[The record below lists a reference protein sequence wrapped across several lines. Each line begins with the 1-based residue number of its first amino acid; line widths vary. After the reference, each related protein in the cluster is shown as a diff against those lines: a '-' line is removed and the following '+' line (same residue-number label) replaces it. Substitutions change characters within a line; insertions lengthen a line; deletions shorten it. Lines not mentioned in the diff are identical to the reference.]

1 MGSLGRRLTA
11 AITGTFVRT
20 SSAVP
25 PQSPERM
32 ALDLQRALDELK
44 QERQRSRHLLQELQ
58 TQSHELEKLRHSVHR
73 ESNSRFLAEEALDE
87 TRDRLQLAVDAAGL
101 ALWDWPVGSDQV
113 FLSARWGEFLGQV
126 NMDAK
131 WPITELFEHVH
142 PDDVA
147 GLKLAAAPLIKGMA
161 QRAVAEFRVKGPDG
175 WHWLEAHGMVAE
187 RDAKGGSLRLM
198 GTVANIDAH
207 KRTEADSAKAR
218 DLAEQASRAKSE
230 FLANISHEVRTPL
243 NALMGLTRM
252 LMDSPLNPEQANW
265 LQLMDNSAQSL
276 LTLLN
281 DILDLSRIESG
292 KLQMEHT
299 RFELALE
306 LEEIVGPYAEQ
317 ARGKPLAFD
326 LHVSPDL
333 PRWVMGDPGRL
344 RQVVGN
350 LLSNAIKFTPKG
362 GQVTVRA
369 SAQAAPNG
377 ERRLQIQVQDSGVGI
392 AKRHQASIFD
402 PFTQA
407 DASVARF
414 HGGSGLGLAICSKLV
429 RLMGGDIA
437 LDSELGQGSLF
448 TVNLPLHV
456 STAAEPGPMS
466 GPAELIELAE
476 AGPRYAGLVVLLA
489 EDHPVNELMMRQLL
503 IRLGCTVRI
512 ARGGA
517 QAVAQWEQG
526 GLDLI
531 LMDVQMPGVSGLEAT
546 RQIREAETRR
556 KLARTPI
563 VAVTA
568 NAMAGDRET
577 CLKAGMD
584 GYVPKPVSP
593 QALMQEIDRVWPR
606 PANDLFQTPENG
618 PAAPST
624 PPVQP
629 AAEQEATKPP
639 AIKPTAPQTVLPE
652 PLDVAKL
659 RRRLDGDDATL
670 RQLAAAMRNDLAN
683 RQKAL
688 RTALGSRDTGS
699 AVAHAHGL
707 KGSLGSMTAERGA
720 RLAKG
725 LELAARAEDWQ
736 LFERALPL
744 MDAEAKR
751 IDVALAALLQPGDD
765 LFDAEPSD
773 QDAATQR

>member
-1 MGSLGRRLTA
+1 M
-11 AITGTFVRT
+11 RT

-44 QERQRSRHLLQELQ
+44 QERQRSRHLLHELQ

-131 WPITELFEHVH
+131 WPTTELLAHVH

-147 GLKLAAAPLIKGMA
+147 GLKLAVAPLVKGMA

-187 RDAKGGSLRLM
+187 REAKGGSLRLM

-207 KRTEADSAKAR
+207 KRIEADSARAR
-218 DLAEQASRAKSE
+218 ELAEQASRAKSE

-252 LMDSPLNPEQANW
+252 LMDSPLTPEQANW

-299 RFELALE
+299 RFELAPE

-317 ARGKPLAFD
+317 ARGKPLTFE
-326 LHVSPDL
+326 LEVSPNL

-344 RQVVGN
+344 RQVLGN

-362 GQVTVRA
+362 GRVTVRA
-369 SAQAAPNG
+369 SAQAAAG
-377 ERRLQIQVQDSGVGI
+377 EERRLQIEVQDTGVGI
-392 AKRHQASIFD
+392 AKRHQATIFD

-429 RLMGGDIA
+429 RLMGGEIA
-437 LDSELGQGSLF
+437 LESELGQGSLF
-448 TVNLPLHV
+448 TVNLPLQV
-456 STAAEPGPMS
+456 CTAAEPGPMS
-466 GPAELIELAE
+466 GPAELMELAE
-476 AGPRYAGLVVLLA
+476 AGPRYAGMVVLLA

-526 GLDLI
+526 GVDLI

-577 CLKAGMD
+577 CLNAGMD

-593 QALMQEIDRVWPR
+593 QALMQEIDRVLLQPEHGAAPVPETSPTHALSATA
-606 PANDLFQTPENG
+606 PAT
-618 PAAPST
+618 PAAPK
-624 PPVQP
+624 P
-629 AAEQEATKPP
+629 AT
-639 AIKPTAPQTVLPE
+639 PQTVLPE

-659 RRRLDGDDATL
+659 RRRLEGDEATL

-688 RTALGSRDTGS
+688 RAALGTHDTGS

-751 IDVALAALLQPGDD
+751 IDTALAALLQPGDD
-765 LFDAEPSD
+765 LFDVRPSA
-773 QDAATQR
+773 QDATTKR